1 MNAGSNDISTFAA
14 TRSGLVLTDKVA
26 SGGTRPESLSVHE
39 NMVYVLNA
47 GGSGNIAG
55 FVLSGN
61 GRLRAIPQSVRP
73 LSSATV
79 DAAQI
84 AFSRDGETLVVTEKT
99 TNKISTYRVDD
110 GRVSGPTVHASH
122 GATPFGFAFDRRG
135 NLLVSGAFGGVANM
149 SALSAY
155 EIEDEDDSGSLEL
168 ISGSVATNQT
178 AACWVVIAGH
188 GRYAY
193 VTNTGSGTITGFR
206 VSHSGELT
214 RVTADGR
221 TGVTGGG
228 PTDAAASRGGEL
240 LYILAPSIGQI
251 VTFRVNGDGSVTRL
265 GSTPGAAGSATGLV
279 VR

>member
-1 MNAGSNDISTFAA
+1 M
-14 TRSGLVLTDKVA
+14 SG
-26 SGGTRPESLSVHE
+26 
-39 NMVYVLNA
+39 Y
-47 GGSGNIAG
+47 
-55 FVLSGN
+55 

-73 LSSATV
+73 LSSATAG
-79 DAAQI
+79 AAQI
-84 AFSRDGETLVVTEKT
+84 SFSRDGETLVVTEKA

-135 NLLVSGAFGGVANM
+135 DLLVSEAFGGAANA
-149 SALSAY
+149 SALSSY
-155 EIEDEDDSGSLEL
+155 ELDDEDDSGSLEL

-206 VSHSGELT
+206 VSRSGELT

-265 GSTPGAAGSATGLV
+265 SSTPGVAGSATGLV